1 MFTLIIED
9 KHGAIVDEYSFED
22 GEFIIGR
29 SNQVDIV
36 LPTDNVS
43 RRHARLFTVDGRCFI
58 EDLKAANGV
67 WLNGKRIYNVT
78 ELPRSA
84 QVRIGDFFL
93 HIEGAAYARPLGT
106 AVFARL
112 IPIPDS
118 AGNVTDLSQPTVL
131 VGRGKDCTV
140 VLNDVSVSR
149 IHSKITQDQDG
160 RIFLEDL
167 RSSNGTYVN
176 DRRIDQQELQHGDR
190 IRFGSV
196 AFSVQV
202 EGMPELDVSQ
212 EPVAPPPAAPVR
224 APGRSTAPPPSYSA
238 PPQYQAP
245 QPAYAPPYQSHY
257 NAQSPYYGG
266 MDSSQ
271 SLNLD
276 PAYVPPPRSVLPQ
289 IAALSVILVMVV
301 VLIVVLVFFYFNVVA
316 PKLDQGRSPAAS
328 HETAAPP
335 LAKTPPR
342 VASATVEPA
351 APASDGA
358 IEELIGRGQDAVA
371 RRQWDEAESL
381 FRRAKKL
388 DPINSKA
395 TEALNTIAM
404 EKRAGARFAQAE
416 EAFAKKDYATAIRQH
431 KLIPKDSVYNAD
443 ARAALDAIA
452 GVLEIDGDAVCAAKD
467 YVACQEKYSLALQTG
482 FASPAVEQKYAKLL
496 QQRK

>member
-36 LPTDNVS
+36 LPADNVS

-176 DRRIDQQELQHGDR
+176 DRRIERARLMTGDR
-190 IRFGSV
+190 LRVGRI
-196 AFSVQV
+196 
-202 EGMPELDVSQ
+202 ELAVS
-212 EPVAPPPAAPVR
+212 
-224 APGRSTAPPPSYSA
+224 
-238 PPQYQAP
+238 
-245 QPAYAPPYQSHY
+245 
-257 NAQSPYYGG
+257 
-266 MDSSQ
+266 
-271 SLNLD
+271 
-276 PAYVPPPRSVLPQ
+276 
-289 IAALSVILVMVV
+289 
-301 VLIVVLVFFYFNVVA
+301 
-316 PKLDQGRSPAAS
+316 
-328 HETAAPP
+328 
-335 LAKTPPR
+335 
-342 VASATVEPA
+342 
-351 APASDGA
+351 
-358 IEELIGRGQDAVA
+358 RGD
-371 RRQWDEAESL
+371 
-381 FRRAKKL
+381 
-388 DPINSKA
+388 
-395 TEALNTIAM
+395 
-404 EKRAGARFAQAE
+404 
-416 EAFAKKDYATAIRQH
+416 H
-431 KLIPKDSVYNAD
+431 
-443 ARAALDAIA
+443 
-452 GVLEIDGDAVCAAKD
+452 
-467 YVACQEKYSLALQTG
+467 
-482 FASPAVEQKYAKLL
+482 
-496 QQRK
+496 